1 MEGKRVSSYTFT
13 VSSPPPYEKKKDPLK
28 LKFTPL
34 FLDAVCR
41 CGLHRDYKEREGAVL
56 FNLGFAGEKFSLK
69 YIYFRVRQANTW
81 RDKRHFVQ
89 DKKHD

>member
-1 MEGKRVSSYTFT
+1 MSFVEAGCIGSTTNVK
-13 VSSPPPYEKKKDPLK
+13 
-28 LKFTPL
+28 
-34 FLDAVCR
+34 
-41 CGLHRDYKEREGAVL
+41 GAVL

-81 RDKRHFVQ
+81 KDKRHFVQ